1 MINQIKSH
9 SRYLWRQQIQLRT
22 TPPTLIMVYSIR
34 ESLSRFHP
42 GLATNQY
49 AIEKLILL
57 LLGLNL
63 RKGQGGSNLDFQYSS
78 NLLRKGIEI
87 VRGIFGDEE
96 GSAAAIHLKNMYNI
110 TAPGFFKNLVFKG
123 GPNITAGVIS
133 IKDKLNPR
141 HRDR

>member
-1 MINQIKSH
+1 
-9 SRYLWRQQIQLRT
+9 
-22 TPPTLIMVYSIR
+22 MVYSIR

-96 GSAAAIHLKNMYNI
+96 GSADSHSPKEYVQYYCSRI
-110 TAPGFFKNLVFKG
+110 FQ
-123 GPNITAGVIS
+123 
-133 IKDKLNPR
+133 KLSL
-141 HRDR
+141 